1 MVWNKNFTMLKV
13 TPEDP
18 KVILFY
24 DGECGLCNR
33 VVRWILKH
41 EKSQDLFFVSLDS
54 DFAKTF
60 LANENIDLEKTNTL
74 FFFKIGYLYSESDAA
89 LQIVDYLKWYWQCLK
104 IAYVIPKVI
113 RDKCYRVIAI
123 NRKRIPA
130 KSCDVSTANQKRF
143 LG

>member
-1 MVWNKNFTMLKV
+1 MLKV

-24 DGECGLCNR
+24 DGDCGLCNR
-33 VVRWILKH
+33 VVQWILKH

-54 DFAKTF
+54 DFAKAL
-60 LANENIDLEKTNTL
+60 LAKENIDIEKTNTL
-74 FFFKIGYLYSESDAA
+74 FFYEVDTLYAESDAV
-89 LQIVDYLKWYWQCLK
+89 LRIVGYLKWYWQWLK
-104 IAYVIPKVI
+104 IAYVIPKDI

-123 NRKRIPA
+123 NRKRITA

>member
-1 MVWNKNFTMLKV
+1 MLKV

-24 DGECGLCNR
+24 DGDCGLCNR
-33 VVRWILKH
+33 VVQWILKH

-104 IAYVIPKVI
+104 IAYVIPKDI

-123 NRKRIPA
+123 NRKRITA